1 MLPVAQ
7 TEAPQARRRAP
18 PSASASPRP
27 ANSTPAN
34 DTPPEDNRPIDERLS
49 KIGDHLRKNAV
60 SKNYGHDAGLKVA
73 DNIFNKYVESS
84 RMQDGL
90 LKKASEDQK
99 DVLESLSAS
108 MLRFR
113 KDEKSDV
120 GKFRKE
126 MLAVLTNVHAA
137 DGDEDVKKYVEST
150 ITAALR
156 NAEKSNGLD
165 GAIHKFMTKDS
176 EKNKDSWL
184 FKKISGTETV
194 EKQTEIAKNEG
205 IALNEQDKLNDH
217 IHKGA
222 ASSET
227 EPHGK
232 LEKLIADLTAAI
244 RDMKFPSKIDVLNV
258 NKLVV
263 NSMERRKAKREA
275 DAQSGKTEPKVTQKL
290 LTGPVDSTRMHGKE
304 AYRLG
309 DNGLMMPEPNQMAKK
324 RKTKLHEVEDVEFRE
339 VHDKKNVPL
348 IGHKPLAIG
357 HDLPKHDTHDD
368 SPIKPKYQGKLK
380 TNETPMASAVRSAM
394 NVGKP
399 LAIRP
404 KNVTATPL
412 MASKSAAMSSLDNH
426 LSVPT
431 MNKFDAMED
440 RSDATFVE
448 KQPELANV
456 EPKADDS
463 DPTSGI
469 LDVLGSLP
477 GLPGGHKA
485 PRAKK
490 PPVKAKTSGLAK
502 AGRFAKGLLKTAAV
516 ADAGM
521 AVYDGV
527 KDIANGGTVDNV
539 SDIVPKGDLMDMLSP
554 GKIAM
559 NAGRYA
565 GGKINSGYEAISKKM
580 GGTGSIGSDLFDK
593 FSGTKPIDLNA
604 PAVKPSTNNAGDQIA
619 KASTQSKEMASTPA
633 TPAPVIVHAP
643 ASAPVVSSSSPQPAV
658 VSGLPRTRESYFDR
672 QMNRTFVSL

>member
-1 MLPVAQ
+1 MLPVVQ
-7 TEAPQARRRAP
+7 TEAPKARRRES
-18 PSASASPRP
+18 PSSTASPRP
-27 ANSTPAN
+27 STPAN
-34 DTPPEDNRPIDERLS
+34 DAPPEDNRPIDERLS

-275 DAQSGKTEPKVTQKL
+275 DVQSGKAEPKVTQKL

-404 KNVTATPL
+404 KNVVATPL
-412 MASKSAAMSSLDNH
+412 MASKSAAMASMENH

-456 EPKADDS
+456 EPKTEEDA
-463 DPTSGI
+463 GGGV
-469 LDVLGSLP
+469 LDALGNLIDLP
-477 GLPGGHKA
+477 GRNG

-490 PPVKAKTSGLAK
+490 PPIKAKAGGLAK
-502 AGRFAKGLLKTAAV
+502 AGRFAKGLLKGAAV
-516 ADAGM
+516 VGAGLS
-521 AVYDGV
+521 VYDGV
-527 KDIANGGTVDNV
+527 NDIAAGGTVDSV
-539 SDIVPKGDLMDMLSP
+539 SDIIPKDNLSKLNP
-554 GKIAM
+554 AEYAM

-633 TPAPVIVHAP
+633 TPAPVIIHAP